1 MPSNLARVREIRRA
15 NLSALLDKHGQ
26 AKLHELTGIAAAY
39 LWQMGKGDG
48 KTRRGISDA
57 TAEKIEAALEL
68 RPGSLSVA
76 GMPQQQSQPGRLDA
90 GKLADLIEA
99 VEVAATSQGLDLPP
113 RFRARVVAALYV
125 DAGDEPLTAQAIRAA
140 LSAVM
145 SSLEG

>member
-1 MPSNLARVREIRRA
+1 MGADISTVLAVCNSDVLFAARSRPLDHSQMPSNLARVREIRRA

-68 RPGSLSVA
+68 RQGSLSGA
-76 GMPQQQSQPGRLDA
+76 GMPQQQ
-90 GKLADLIEA
+90 
-99 VEVAATSQGLDLPP
+99 
-113 RFRARVVAALYV
+113 
-125 DAGDEPLTAQAIRAA
+125 
-140 LSAVM
+140 
-145 SSLEG
+145 